1 MIMIEFFGL
10 VRFVVLSVLT
20 LLAYVLSSVSLYK
33 IGVNN
38 NVKYPWLAFV
48 PIAHYYIIGS
58 ICEEYR
64 LMGVT
69 IKQLGIVMPLL
80 LLAQVSLSA
89 VLSFLAF
96 VPGIIIGIVVALI
109 MHKFFYLFDPTKA
122 FILAIICLF
131 GHLATA
137 LTLFYIKDML
147 IQMSSGAYPYPF
159 GESR

>member
-1 MIMIEFFGL
+1 
-10 VRFVVLSVLT
+10 
-20 LLAYVLSSVSLYK
+20 
-33 IGVNN
+33 
-38 NVKYPWLAFV
+38 
-48 PIAHYYIIGS
+48 
-58 ICEEYR
+58 
-64 LMGVT
+64 MGVT

-80 LLAQVSLSA
+80 LLVQVSLSA
-89 VLSFLAF
+89 VSSFFAF

-137 LTLFYIKDML
+137 LTLFYIKDMR